1 MKKKDFDMNS
11 SIIRKTII
19 DYFNNLGKTPGEDD
33 DLFEKNFIDSMGL
46 IEMIT
51 FIDQEIQVE
60 ISQEEM
66 KIENFRTINDIV
78 KTISKFT

>member
-1 MKKKDFDMNS
+1 VLFRS
-11 SIIRKTII
+11 
-19 DYFNNLGKTPGEDD
+19 EDD